1 MANVSME
8 KMVDRCDEVSRV
20 LKVLSH
26 PDRLKVLCFLMEEE
40 KSVGDLTEF
49 CGISQS
55 AMSQFLIRMKN
66 EGVLKSEREGV
77 KTYYSIF
84 DPNLKK
90 LVRSL
95 KDIYC
100 K

>member
-1 MANVSME
+1 MMNASLA

-20 LKVLSH
+20 LKVLAH
-26 PDRLKVLCFLMEEE
+26 PDRLKVLCFLMEDG
-40 KSVGDLTEF
+40 KSVGELTDF

-66 EGVLKSEREGV
+66 EGVLESAREGA
-77 KTYYSIF
+77 KTYYSISE
-84 DPNLKK
+84 PNLKK

-95 KDIYC
+95 KEIYC